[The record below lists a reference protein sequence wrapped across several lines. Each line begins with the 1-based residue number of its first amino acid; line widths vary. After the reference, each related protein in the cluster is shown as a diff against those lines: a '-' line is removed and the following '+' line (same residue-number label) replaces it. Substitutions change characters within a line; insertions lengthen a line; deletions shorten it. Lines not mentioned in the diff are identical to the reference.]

1 MSHIYIIANSK
12 GGVGKTN
19 TAVTVACLLHSAG
32 RKFKLIELDN
42 NNSSLLFSNSKVMT
56 RDNIRSLKI
65 EKKDEAVADMLF
77 DLMDEPDMNHIVDIG
92 GGDDTHPIVEKL
104 KQVNRPKTWI
114 IPATKIKKYLANA
127 VATHND
133 IGDPDNTVFCLNM
146 YSDFS
151 KIQKEFMHFF
161 GDSKIGI
168 KPFSPIFAKAR
179 TIGIPFSHHFEI
191 AADDEQTIYDLA
203 AISRETTQEEAE
215 AEFYAAAKGDREKFL
230 RMMMMYWRSQE
241 AAQVFAEVE
250 QNCSSEL
257 FS

>member
-1 MSHIYIIANSK
+1 MSQIYIIANSK

-19 TAVTVACLLHSAG
+19 SAVVVACLLHAAG

-42 NNSSLLFSNSKVMT
+42 NNSSLLFAKSKVMAKE
-56 RDNIRSLKI
+56 NIRTLKI
-65 EKKDEAVADMLF
+65 DRKDEAVADMLF
-77 DLMDEPDMNHIVDIG
+77 DLMSEPDMSYIIDIG
-92 GGDDTHPIVEKL
+92 GSDNTYPIIEKL

-114 IPATKIKKYLANA
+114 IPVTKIKKYLANA
-127 VATHND
+127 VATHD
-133 IGDPDNTVFCLNM
+133 EIGDGDNTVFCLNM

-151 KIQKEFMHFF
+151 KIQKEFMYFF

-168 KPFSPIFAKAR
+168 KPYSPIFAKAR

-191 AADDEQTIYDLA
+191 SADGEQTIYDLA
-203 AISRETTQEEAE
+203 SLSKETSQEEAE
-215 AEFYAAAKGDREKFL
+215 TEFYNAAGGDREKFH

-241 AAQVFAEVE
+241 AAQVFAEIE

>member
-19 TAVTVACLLHSAG
+19 TAITIACLLHAAG
-32 RKFKLIELDN
+32 RNFKLIELDN
-42 NNSSLLFSNSKVMT
+42 NNSSLLFKNSKVMT
-56 RDNIRSLKI
+56 KDNIKSLKI
-65 EKKDEAVADMLF
+65 DKKDEAVADMLF
-77 DLMDEPDMNHIVDIG
+77 DLMSEDMDYIIDIG
-92 GGDDTHPIVEKL
+92 GGDDTSQIVEKL

-114 IPATKIKKYLANA
+114 IPTTKIKKYLANA
-127 VATHND
+127 VATFEEID
-133 IGDPDNTVFCLNM
+133 DPDSVVFCLNM

-151 KIQKEFMHFF
+151 KIQKEFMWFF
-161 GDSKIGI
+161 GDSKLGI

-191 AADDEQTIYDLA
+191 AADDEQTLYDLA

-215 AEFYAAAKGDREKFL
+215 TEFFAASGGNREQFHK
-230 RMMMMYWRSQE
+230 MMMMYWRSQE
-241 AAQVFAEVE
+241 AAQVFAEIE